1 MARSPQTHTA
11 TGRSSARRPVTATP
25 PEANGHGPAAMEEPT
40 GRWWHEESPHSQ
52 PAAGG
57 RSGEASAA
65 APGTAAAAP
74 SVFGGWGA
82 LLRPAMAWSL
92 EGGLGL
98 MRAAEEL
105 QRAQLESLHLAT
117 ARQED
122 VQQRLASCG
131 DFPEMMGLQAELMRF
146 AAANTMQYTQR
157 CMDVAM
163 HANAAFARSLA
174 GAANGGRNAWL
185 RNAFQAFQG
194 GIHTGFK
201 PLDDLFSAPLQR
213 ELFSQHQDR
222 RSAQA
227 AG

>member
-1 MARSPQTHTA
+1 MARSPQSTPHTGTA
-11 TGRSSARRPVTATP
+11 QGARRRVHPMVDGHGAEEGHADAEQGSSAP
-25 PEANGHGPAAMEEPT
+25 
-40 GRWWHEESPHSQ
+40 SP
-52 PAAGG
+52 
-57 RSGEASAA
+57 
-65 APGTAAAAP
+65 AP
-74 SVFGGWGA
+74 SALGGWGSM
-82 LLRPAMAWSL
+82 LRPAMAWSL